1 MTTVQRPKQSPMA
14 ITGALLAGL
23 GVLLLVSVV
32 MGNADTGRGVR
43 GIIGAVF
50 LVGGLLL
57 NQLTAPRR
65 R

>member
-1 MTTVQRPKQSPMA
+1 MA